1 MVAGHGFQK
10 IDISVVRNPIL
21 AVNGPIRYPS
31 LAEEY
36 PLFNRLLHALS
47 ELP

>member
-1 MVAGHGFQK
+1 MVAHTAFRRFARGVIWK
-10 IDISVVRNPIL
+10 TIL
-21 AVNGPIRYPS
+21 VANGSTRYPS

-36 PLFNRLLHALS
+36 PLFNRLPHALS